1 MAVNNGIVKTF
12 KLTIAGSGSGG
23 GGGGGGGSAT
33 TSVITIVAPVSTK
46 YFLETEKNPSFSFE
60 VHSNIE
66 TGNKVSKITYTIGS
80 KTFIDDELHDF
91 GTITFNL

>member
-1 MAVNNGIVKTF
+1 MAVNNGIIKAF

-23 GGGGGGGSAT
+23 GGGGGHT
-33 TSVITIVAPVSTK
+33 PITSVITIVAPVSTK

-66 TGNKVSKITYTIGS
+66 TGNKISKIT
-80 KTFIDDELHDF
+80 
-91 GTITFNL
+91 